1 VSRGATILIATI
13 ATTVAVVAMLL
24 IPVSLVVGHPFNVIG
39 EVIVF
44 VVCVAYVARVMR
56 ADRRRR
62 REAEAVMPPERRPAR
77 RVPRR
82 PITFNLRETLAA
94 FIIWFALVA
103 VFNALVVG
111 IGPLANVGI
120 AIFAGFMLATLTVTG
135 RHMMFRLTA
144 EEQEAANAADGEG
157 SKGIPPL
164 Q

>member
-1 VSRGATILIATI
+1 MSRGATILIATI
-13 ATTVAVVAMLL
+13 ATTLAVVAMLL

-62 REAEAVMPPERRPAR
+62 REAEAVMPPERRPTR

-144 EEQEAANAADGEG
+144 EEQEVAQEAAKE
-157 SKGIPPL
+157 K
-164 Q
+164 